1 MRGLLAFPFRLLA
14 TVMILL
20 SRGTSCTAAGLVT
33 IASFIDP
40 QEPRP

>member
-14 TVMILL
+14 TVTILV
-20 SRGTSCTAAGLVT
+20 SRGSTRLAAGFVA

>member
-14 TVMILL
+14 TLLILV
-20 SRGTSCTAAGLVT
+20 SKGSTSAAAGFVA

>member
-14 TVMILL
+14 TAMILVSKGS
-20 SRGTSCTAAGLVT
+20 SRVAAGFVA